1 MKAFKDFTVE
11 SADIRKAAAGGGAGM
26 YDVTHSPEHD
36 RKHITLGH
44 GHGIKV
50 VVHHDETDAKTAS
63 EHREIVKK
71 NLAAAGHRVAHTG
84 ILYSSPEEKSF
95 HLTVFGKGK

>member
-1 MKAFKDFTVE
+1 MVPFKDYIAE
-11 SADIRKAAAGGGAGM
+11 SADVRKAAAGGNRDT
-26 YDVTHSPEHD
+26 YDVTHSPAHD

-50 VVHHDETDAKTAS
+50 VVHSDETDDKTAS

-84 ILYSSPEEKSF
+84 ILHSSPEEKSF
-95 HLTVFGKGK
+95 HLTVFSKK

>member
-1 MKAFKDFTVE
+1 MKPFKDFINE
-11 SADIRKAAAGGGAGM
+11 SADIHKAAGDSNT
-26 YDVTHSPEHD
+26 YKVTHSPDHD
-36 RKHITLGH
+36 HKHITLGH

-50 VVHHDETDAKTAS
+50 VVHGGDKTAT

-71 NLAAAGHRVAHTG
+71 NLADAGHRVAHTG
-84 ILYSSPEEKSF
+84 ILHSSPEERSF